1 MAINF
6 NKAEFT
12 ASYGTVEQLPRS
24 IKPEVAFAGRSNAGK
39 SSILNKLLGR
49 KSLAQVSKNAGKTVN
64 INFYDVG
71 SIYLVDLPG
80 YGFAK
85 VSHKEK
91 DRWMNLIE
99 GYFQQRRKL
108 CLVVILVDIRLD
120 ASPLDINMV
129 EFLTELEIPFVIALT
144 KADKLSK
151 SKQSEQLQKLK
162 QQYGLESDQ
171 FIITSATTGQGVDDL
186 RNLVAKACGK

>member
-91 DRWMNLIE
+91 DR
-99 GYFQQRRKL
+99 
-108 CLVVILVDIRLD
+108 
-120 ASPLDINMV
+120 
-129 EFLTELEIPFVIALT
+129 
-144 KADKLSK
+144 
-151 SKQSEQLQKLK
+151 
-162 QQYGLESDQ
+162 
-171 FIITSATTGQGVDDL
+171 
-186 RNLVAKACGK
+186 